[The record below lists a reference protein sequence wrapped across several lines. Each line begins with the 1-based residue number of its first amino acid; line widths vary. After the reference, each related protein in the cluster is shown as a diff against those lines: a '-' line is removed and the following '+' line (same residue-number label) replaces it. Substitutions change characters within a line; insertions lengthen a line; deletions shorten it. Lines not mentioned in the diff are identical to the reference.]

1 MAVVINEFEVVP
13 EPAPEPAPAPPAETE
28 TPKAKRSMSAYEVGR
43 LAQHEAERQL
53 RVWAH

>member
-13 EPAPEPAPAPPAETE
+13 EPPPNTASPASGMEEAPTRI
-28 TPKAKRSMSAYEVGR
+28 KSLSAYEVGR
-43 LAQHEAERQL
+43 LAQHEAERLL